1 MRDECKKNADALRL
15 LTTFLDKIERQM
27 PRDSAVPQTRDDAE
41 KQLRSVKNV
50 LEDMYDKQPTLDGL
64 RNQVRPF
71 LPFHYTHQVLSLQR
85 SHVVS
90 GGDDALTRFMG
101 YYLSTLEIYRW

>member
-41 KQLRSVKNV
+41 KQLRAIAGKEPKSTTSYWAALAFACFGACV
-50 LEDMYDKQPTLDGL
+50 
-64 RNQVRPF
+64 
-71 LPFHYTHQVLSLQR
+71 R
-85 SHVVS
+85 SHVRSRVCV
-90 GGDDALTRFMG
+90 RVC
-101 YYLSTLEIYRW
+101 